1 MQSKKETTLKIS
13 QLETEVAKLQEIK
26 KEEETKVAFAQV
38 AQKSARAS
46 KTFQEETTDFGQ
58 TFKAT
63 YKMQLV
69 AAEACY
75 NLVVDS
81 QLAI

>member
-1 MQSKKETTLKIS
+1 
-13 QLETEVAKLQEIK
+13 
-26 KEEETKVAFAQV
+26 V
-38 AQKSARAS
+38 AQKSAHAS
-46 KTFQEETTDFGQ
+46 KTSQEETTDFGQ